1 MPDLWGNNL
10 ILKKRFALLGRFHY
24 IGAPLIF
31 IPFQPLQLVWPDL
44 AEMLLKGWPRILEL
58 TGRYEGEISLQ
69 ANCSICLLFF
79 RGRCLNVLVKSCK
92 TAL

>member
-1 MPDLWGNNL
+1 M
-10 ILKKRFALLGRFHY
+10 FALLGRFHY

-31 IPFQPLQLVWPDL
+31 IPFQPLLLRTGGQLVRPDL

-79 RGRCLNVLVKSCK
+79 RGRCLNVLVKSCR